1 MSDLRYTLCPRHLDD
16 DQFWRVYFQLCAPQL
31 AVAEA
36 AAAEAAAAEAASG
49 AAAAAETAKAEEV
62 EAEAEAETREMAARE
77 EAAAAAAEAVEVG
90 ASREK
95 VMEDSAEGADGD
107 EEEGD
112 VGKEASL
119 VPVSPSLADAAAA
132 LAADWVGVQ
141 LFGARPNPTAIECH
155 V

>member
-36 AAAEAAAAEAASG
+36 AAAE

-141 LFGARPNPTAIECH
+141 LFGAQPNPTAIECH